1 MSLYFDTFGER
12 LIDIPPKCDQ
22 TSAAM
27 AEADAEEQKAEAQH
41 RANVNTAVTAAALV
55 FAGAVILG
63 SSAASVAAAEASR
76 PVIIQEP
83 APAPSNCV
91 YHGRSSCP
99 GY

>member
-55 FAGAVILG
+55 FAGAV
-63 SSAASVAAAEASR
+63 SQEARRRRSQR
-76 PVIIQEP
+76 PKRADP
-83 APAPSNCV
+83 
-91 YHGRSSCP
+91 
-99 GY
+99 

>member
-1 MSLYFDTFGER
+1 M
-12 LIDIPPKCDQ
+12 DIPSKCDQ
-22 TSAAM
+22 ASGAM
-27 AEADAEEQKAEAQH
+27 AEADAEEQKAEADH
-41 RANVNTAVTAAALV
+41 RENVNTAVTAAALV

-91 YHGRSSCP
+91 YHGGSSYSC
-99 GY
+99 Y